1 MRKKGS
7 CTEKNRD
14 RIISMATSSPVR
26 TSFLVLVFIGY
37 GYLLLCLPPAS
48 TGREDGGADAET
60 VSQADALF
68 VRRQPPIQPTL
79 RLPPLGGRGGNAPFP
94 TRHKAGT
101 PLWAAPC
108 FLGVPRPDHTGTQ
121 GFPIRPG
128 LPRFPEAQAGNS
140 SFPCGRAPRL
150 PARARDSFLTVYQTL
165 PPIATG
171 DRRKWRIFSR
181 FSPFSQGRA
190 AFLPPSRPG
199 GAFRRENLAAP
210 GGIVLE

>member
-1 MRKKGS
+1 MDTSCCVYRRLQREEKTAARMRKRYRK
-7 CTEKNRD
+7 RM
-14 RIISMATSSPVR
+14 RF
-26 TSFLVLVFIGY
+26 SF
-37 GYLLLCLPPAS
+37 
-48 TGREDGGADAET
+48 
-60 VSQADALF
+60 
-68 VRRQPPIQPTL
+68 
-79 RLPPLGGRGGNAPFP
+79 GGNLPSN
-94 TRHKAGT
+94 RHFAS
-101 PLWAAPC
+101 PRWAAGAATHRFLLGTRLALPC
-108 FLGVPRPDHTGTQ
+108 GRPPVFGVPRPDHTGTQ

>member
-1 MRKKGS
+1 MDTSYCVYRRLQREEKTAARMRKRYRKRMRFSFGGNLPS
-7 CTEKNRD
+7 NRH
-14 RIISMATSSPVR
+14 
-26 TSFLVLVFIGY
+26 F
-37 GYLLLCLPPAS
+37 AS
-48 TGREDGGADAET
+48 
-60 VSQADALF
+60 
-68 VRRQPPIQPTL
+68 
-79 RLPPLGGRGGNAPFP
+79 PPLGGRGGNAPFP

-108 FLGVPRPDHTGTQ
+108 FSGIPRPDHTGTQ

-150 PARARDSFLTVYQTL
+150 PARARDSLLTVYQTL

-190 AFLPPSRPG
+190 GFLPPSRPG